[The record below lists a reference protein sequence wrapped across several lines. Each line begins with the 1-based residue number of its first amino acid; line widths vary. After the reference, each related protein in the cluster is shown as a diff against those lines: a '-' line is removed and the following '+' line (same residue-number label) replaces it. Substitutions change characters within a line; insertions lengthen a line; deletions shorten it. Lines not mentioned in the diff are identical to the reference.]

1 MQVAFE
7 RLFSIEF
14 LRRREGAA
22 NVEGGQLERSAG
34 IAKNQ
39 SDEPV
44 DDKDQPKGKTEIEH
58 GGDEQR

>member
-1 MQVAFE
+1 MQAAFE

-14 LRRREGAA
+14 LRRREGPA
-22 NVEGGQLERSAG
+22 NVEGGQLQRSAG

-44 DDKDQPKGKTEIEH
+44 DDKDQPEGKTEIEH
-58 GGDEQR
+58 RGYEQK